1 MFRMGERIVAAGRR
15 WQRHEHGATAVEFAL
30 IAAVFLWVL
39 VGLVELGMLM
49 LLNNGLEDGV
59 DRAARL
65 LRTGQT
71 QRLNI
76 DVSKFRSHICN
87 QVLLKDSC
95 MRKLIVDVRAYPDFG
110 SIPDLSKPK
119 RDRNGNLNLRAQY
132 VKGAPRQVL
141 LVRAYYDW
149 KFFTPMIG
157 RLMSN
162 DGSNAF
168 LLSVA
173 TTFRTEPYSK

>member
-1 MFRMGERIVAAGRR
+1 MFRPSERIVAAGRR
-15 WQRHEHGATAVEFAL
+15 WLRQEQGAAAVEFAL
-30 IAAVFLWVL
+30 IAAVFLWL
-39 VGLVELGMLM
+39 VMGLVELGMLM
-49 LLNNGLEDGV
+49 FLNNGLEDGV

-71 QRLNI
+71 RRQNI
-76 DVSKFRSHICN
+76 DVSKFRRHICD

-95 MRKLIVDVRAYPDFG
+95 MSKLIVDVRAYPDFA
-110 SIPDLSKPK
+110 SIPDLSKPQ
-119 RDRNGNLNLRAQY
+119 RDKNGNLNLHAQY

-141 LVRAYYDW
+141 LVRAFYDW

-168 LLSVA
+168 LVSVA
-173 TTFRTEPYSK
+173 TTFRTEPYSD